1 MAAKR
6 GDQASEV
13 RLPTRSESTST
24 GRVERLRV
32 LGRRPIAV
40 GTVASV
46 PGIEVVFQFGPRAG
60 VTVRAASD
68 RP

>member
-1 MAAKR
+1 MPLDLR
-6 GDQASEV
+6 LFAS
-13 RLPTRSESTST
+13 TT
-24 GRVERLRV
+24 GLASARRVERLRV

-40 GTVASV
+40 ETVASV

>member
-6 GDQASEV
+6 GDQAIEV
-13 RLPTRSESTST
+13 RLRTRSESTST
-24 GRVERLRV
+24 VRAERLRV
-32 LGRRPIAV
+32 LGRRPVAV
-40 GTVASV
+40 EAAASV
-46 PGIEVVFQFGPRAG
+46 PGIEAVFKFGSMER